1 MLCWIVGSGLKYRLL
16 AIPVI
21 VVMTFFGLSQL
32 RDAPV
37 DVFPEFTPPYVEIQT
52 EALGLSAVEVEQLIT
67 SPMEENLLNGVAWL
81 DEIRSESVPG
91 LSSIELIFEPG
102 ADVLQARQMVQERLV
117 RAGVLPNV
125 SKPPVMLQPLSS
137 TSRVMMIGL
146 SSAALSPIE
155 MSVLA
160 RWKMKPRLMGVP
172 GVANVAIWGQREQ
185 QLQVQVDP
193 RRLQEQGVTLSQ
205 VIKTTGNALW
215 VSPLTYLQAS
225 TPGTGGFVE
234 SPSQRL
240 GIQHILPIRNP
251 ADLAKVT
258 LADQAD
264 NKLALGDVATVKED
278 HQPLIGDSSA
288 NGAQNLILVVEK
300 FPGFNVSDVS
310 RQVEEALTALRPGLT
325 GVEVDSNLFR
335 PATFVESAI
344 DNISLILL
352 IGLVLMVALLGGLLR
367 DWRVAV
373 ISLVASVLSLLTAG
387 LVLHLTGTAFNTLIL
402 AGLVIAIGALVDDV
416 IVDVGQIRQRLR
428 DRVDDESTAKIVLT
442 AVLET
447 RGALLYATLIAL
459 AATIPVFFV
468 GGLSASFFQ
477 PLVIAYGIAL
487 LSSLVVASLV
497 TPGLALMLYRRASS
511 RHADPRA
518 VTRLRDGY
526 GRLLGRFNGSR
537 RWLFAT
543 VGVLLVAGAALL
555 PSVLGGSATLP
566 VFKDRNLLISWAGA
580 PGASRQ
586 EMNRITTAASNE
598 IRAVPGVRSVGAHV
612 GRAVGADQV
621 VGMHDGQLWVSIE
634 PDADY
639 DQTLAAITN
648 VVDGYPG
655 QARTVRPYP
664 QARVAE
670 VDGDG
675 DHPLAVRVF
684 GKDLDILRDKASE
697 VRDLLSKIDGVEAA
711 RLDLPP
717 DEPTVEIKV
726 DLLAA
731 QRHGITPGE
740 VRRAETTLLSGLEV
754 GNLFEEQKVFEVIVA
769 GVAETRHSLTSLR
782 ELLIDKP
789 GGGQVRLGDVAEVDV
804 KSTPTVLRHS
814 AISRRVDVVADI
826 NGRDADAVLAEVRAG
841 LAGITFPAEYH
852 VEVLGRHA
860 NPEASPGWSW
870 GLTIAV
876 VLGIFLLL
884 QAAFASWRLASIV
897 TLTLPLALVGGAL
910 AGLVLGGLGSL
921 TALTGLLA
929 VLAISAR
936 NSILLVKH
944 LQRLEHDKDAAE
956 EPLSTEL
963 VLRGARERFV
973 PVLTTTLVVA
983 VALLPLVIV
992 GDIPGTEIVGPITVV
1007 ILGGLITSALV
1018 NLFVVPALYLRYA
1031 AGSRPDPD
1039 LETDLPPD
1047 TSDNSDQHAKETS
1060 HA

>member
-1 MLCWIVGSGLKYRLL
+1 M
-16 AIPVI
+16 
-21 VVMTFFGLSQL
+21 
-32 RDAPV
+32 
-37 DVFPEFTPPYVEIQT
+37 DVLPEFTPPYVEIQT

-91 LSSIELIFEPG
+91 LSSIELVFEPG
-102 ADVLQARQMVQERLV
+102 TDILKARQMVQERLT

-137 TSRVMMIGL
+137 TNRVMMIGL
-146 SSAALSPIE
+146 SSDTLSPIE

-193 RRLQEQGVTLSQ
+193 RRLHEQGVTLSQ
-205 VIKTTGNALW
+205 VVKTTGNALW
-215 VSPLTYLQAS
+215 VSPLTYLEAS

-240 GIQHILPIRNP
+240 GIQHFLPIRNP

-258 LADQAD
+258 LADQVD

-288 NGAQNLILVVEK
+288 NGRQNLILVVEK

-310 RQVEEALTALRPGLT
+310 RQVDEALTALRPGLT
-325 GVEVDSNLFR
+325 AVEIDSGLFR

-352 IGLVLMVALLGGLLR
+352 IGLALMVALLGWLLR

-373 ISLVASVLSLLTAG
+373 INLVASVLSLLIAG
-387 LVLHLTGTAFNTLIL
+387 WVLHLTGTGFNTLIL
-402 AGLVIAIGALVDDV
+402 AGLIIAIGALVDDV
-416 IVDVGQIRQRLR
+416 VVDVGRIRQRLR
-428 DRVDDESTAKIVLT
+428 DRVDEDPAAKAVLL

-447 RGALLYATLIAL
+447 RGALFYATLIAL
-459 AATIPVFFV
+459 AATIPVFFI
-468 GGLSASFFQ
+468 GGLGASFFQ
-477 PLVIAYGIAL
+477 PLVIAYVIAL
-487 LSSLVVASLV
+487 LSSLVVALLV
-497 TPGLALMLYRRASS
+497 TPGLALMLYRRAAQ
-511 RHADPRA
+511 HPDPRA
-518 VTRLRDGY
+518 MTRLRDRY
-526 GRLLGRFNGSR
+526 GTLLGRFTRRR

-543 VGVLLVAGAALL
+543 VGVLLVAGAAML
-555 PSVLGGSATLP
+555 PSVLGASATLP

-598 IRAVPGVRSVGAHV
+598 LRAVPGVRSVGAHV

-664 QARVAE
+664 QARVTE
-670 VDGDG
+670 VDGDR

-684 GKDLDILRDKASE
+684 GHELDILRDKASE
-697 VRDLLSKIDGVEAA
+697 VREVLSKIDGVQAA

-726 DLLAA
+726 DLIAA

-754 GNLFEEQKVFEVIVA
+754 GNLFEEQKVFEVIVT

-789 GGGQVRLGDVAEVDV
+789 GGGQVRLGDVAQVEV
-804 KSTPTVLRHS
+804 KPTPTVLRHS

-826 NGRDADAVLAEVRAG
+826 NGRDADAVLADVRAG
-841 LAGITFPAEYH
+841 LAGVTLPAEYH
-852 VEVLGRHA
+852 IEVLGRHA
-860 NPEASPGWSW
+860 NPETNPARSW
-870 GLTIAV
+870 GLTIAI
-876 VLGIFLLL
+876 LIGIFLLL

-910 AGLVLGGLGSL
+910 AALVTGGLGSL

-944 LQRLEHDKDAAE
+944 LQRLDHATDSGE
-956 EPLSTEL
+956 ETPRAEL

-983 VALLPLVIV
+983 VALLPLVVV
-992 GDIPGTEIVGPITVV
+992 GDLPGTEIVGPIAVV

-1047 TSDNSDQHAKETS
+1047 TSGSSEQHAKESS